1 MRYYMGPDVWES
13 TVQDIDAAGHERVE
27 SLAEAEVFI
36 NTSSSPEDV
45 PELPSSIQWVQYC
58 FTGVNHLIDAG
69 IIRDGGV
76 PWCNSAGAFAKPV
89 AESALGLLLSQ
100 AHHHKAFALA
110 KSWSVSKELDE
121 SQAWLYDQQG
131 PKHVVIVGAGG
142 IGKQLIAYLKP
153 FGVRI
158 TAVNRSGRVVDGADA
173 TLPIECVE
181 EVWSEAD
188 FVINILPATTA
199 TEHFFDASVFRA
211 MKDSALFINVGRGS
225 TVVTDDLVNALRE
238 GHIAGAGLEVVDP
251 EPLPDGHPLYD
262 LPNATMTPHMG
273 ASFQV
278 AEHHMGAIFNANAAA
293 WERGE
298 PMPTRVDPRAGY

>member
-1 MRYYMGPDVWES
+1 MRYFMGPDVWAP
-13 TVQDIDAAGHERVE
+13 TVQDIAAAGHKRVE
-27 SLAEAEVFI
+27 SLDEAEVFV
-36 NTSSSPEDV
+36 NTSSDPAAVPDLPEN
-45 PELPSSIQWVQYC
+45 IQWVQYC
-58 FTGVNHLIDAG
+58 FTGVNHLIEAG
-69 IIRDGGV
+69 IIRSDGV

-110 KSWSVSKELDE
+110 KSWSVAKELDE

-131 PKHVVIVGAGG
+131 PQHVVIVGAGG
-142 IGKQLIAYLKP
+142 IGTQLIAYLKP
-153 FGVRI
+153 FGVHI
-158 TAVNRSGRVVDGADA
+158 TAVNRSGRAVGGADV
-173 TLPIECVE
+173 TISIEQVDQ
-181 EVWSEAD
+181 VWGEAD
-188 FVINILPATTA
+188 FVINVLPATAA
-199 TEHFFDASVFRA
+199 TEHFFDAEIFRV
-211 MKDSALFINVGRGS
+211 MKDSAVFVNVGRGS
-225 TVVTDDLVNALRE
+225 TVVTDDLVEALRE
-238 GHIAGAGLEVVDP
+238 GSIAGAGLEVVDP

-298 PMPTRVDPRAGY
+298 PMPTRVDADAGY

>member
-1 MRYYMGPDVWES
+1 MA
-13 TVQDIDAAGHERVE
+13 Q
-27 SLAEAEVFI
+27 
-36 NTSSSPEDV
+36 
-45 PELPSSIQWVQYC
+45 
-58 FTGVNHLIDAG
+58 
-69 IIRDGGV
+69 
-76 PWCNSAGAFAKPV
+76 
-89 AESALGLLLSQ
+89 
-100 AHHHKAFALA
+100 
-110 KSWSVSKELDE
+110 ELDE

-173 TLPIECVE
+173 TIPIERVD
-181 EVWSEAD
+181 EVWGEAD
-188 FVINILPATTA
+188 FVINILPPTTA
-199 TEHFFDASVFRA
+199 TEHFFDAAVFRA
-211 MKDSALFINVGRGS
+211 IKDSALFINVGRGS

-293 WERGE
+293 WERGD

>member
-1 MRYYMGPDVWES
+1 MRYFMSPDVWAP
-13 TVQDIDAAGHERVE
+13 TVQDIDAAGHKRVE
-27 SLAEAEVFI
+27 SLAEAEVFV
-36 NTSSSPEDV
+36 NTSSDPAAVPDLPEK
-45 PELPSSIQWVQYC
+45 IQWVQYC
-58 FTGVNHLIDAG
+58 FTGVNHLIEAG
-69 IIRDGGV
+69 IIRSDGV

-110 KSWSVSKELDE
+110 KSWSVAKELDE

-131 PKHVVIVGAGG
+131 PQHVVIVGAGG
-142 IGKQLIAYLKP
+142 IGTQLIAYLKP
-153 FGVRI
+153 FGVHI
-158 TAVNRSGRVVDGADA
+158 TAVNRSGRAVGGADV
-173 TLPIECVE
+173 TISIEQVDQ
-181 EVWSEAD
+181 VWGEAD
-188 FVINILPATTA
+188 FVINVLPATAA
-199 TEHFFDASVFRA
+199 TEHFFDAEIFRV
-211 MKDSALFINVGRGS
+211 MKDSAVFVNVGRGS
-225 TVVTDDLVNALRE
+225 TVVTDDLVEALRE
-238 GHIAGAGLEVVDP
+238 GSIAGAGLEVVDP

-298 PMPTRVDPRAGY
+298 PMPTRVDADAGY

>member
-1 MRYYMGPDVWES
+1 MRYFMGPDVWAP

-27 SLAEAEVFI
+27 GLAEAEVFV
-36 NTSSSPEDV
+36 NTSSDPAAVPDLPEN
-45 PELPSSIQWVQYC
+45 IQWVQYC
-58 FTGVNHLIDAG
+58 FTGVNHLIEAG
-69 IIRDGGV
+69 IIHSDGL

-110 KSWSVSKELDE
+110 KSWSVAKELDE

-131 PKHVVIVGAGG
+131 PQHVVIVGAGG
-142 IGKQLIAYLKP
+142 IGRQLIAYLKP
-153 FGVRI
+153 FSAHI
-158 TAVNRSGRVVDGADA
+158 TAVNRSGRAVEGADV
-173 TLPIECVE
+173 TISFEHVD
-181 EVWSEAD
+181 EVWGEAD
-188 FVINILPATTA
+188 FVINILPATAA
-199 TEHFFDASVFRA
+199 TEHFFDAEIFRV
-211 MKDSALFINVGRGS
+211 MKDSAVFVNVGRGS
-225 TVVTDDLVNALRE
+225 TVVTDDLVEALRT
-238 GHIAGAGLEVVDP
+238 GQIAGAGLEVVDP
-251 EPLPDGHPLYD
+251 EPLPEGHPLYD

-298 PMPTRVDPRAGY
+298 PMPTRVDPDAGY

>member
-1 MRYYMGPDVWES
+1 MRYFIGPDVWAP
-13 TVQDIDAAGHERVE
+13 TVQDIDAAGHKRVE
-27 SLAEAEVFI
+27 SLSEAEVFV
-36 NTSSSPEDV
+36 NTSSDPAAVPDLPEN
-45 PELPSSIQWVQYC
+45 IQWVQYC
-58 FTGVNHLIDAG
+58 FTGVNHLIEAG
-69 IIRDGGV
+69 IIRSDGV

-110 KSWSVSKELDE
+110 KTWSVAKELDE

-131 PKHVVIVGAGG
+131 PRHVVIVGAGG
-142 IGKQLIAYLKP
+142 IGRQLIAYLKP
-153 FGVRI
+153 FGVHI
-158 TAVNRSGRVVDGADA
+158 TAVNRSGSEVEGADV
-173 TLPIECVE
+173 TIPIEQVDQ
-181 EVWSEAD
+181 VWGEAD

-199 TEHFFDASVFRA
+199 TEHFFDAEIFRV
-211 MKDSALFINVGRGS
+211 MKDSAVFVNVGRGS
-225 TVVTDDLVNALRE
+225 TVVTDDLVEALRE
-238 GHIAGAGLEVVDP
+238 GSIAGAGLEVVDP
-251 EPLPDGHPLYD
+251 EPLPEGHPLYD

-298 PMPTRVDPRAGY
+298 PMPTRVDPDAGY

>member
-45 PELPSSIQWVQYC
+45 PELPTSIQWVQYC

-153 FGVRI
+153 FGAHI

-173 TLPIECVE
+173 TIPIERVD
-181 EVWSEAD
+181 EVWGEAD

-199 TEHFFDASVFRA
+199 TEHFFDAAVFRA

-238 GHIAGAGLEVVDP
+238 GQIAGAGLEVVDP

-293 WERGE
+293 WERGD

>member
-131 PKHVVIVGAGG
+131 PKHVLIVGAGG
-142 IGKQLIAYLKP
+142 IGQQLISYLKP
-153 FGVRI
+153 FGVHI
-158 TAVNRSGRVVDGADA
+158 TAVNRSGRAVEGADA
-173 TLPIECVE
+173 TIPIERVD
-181 EVWSEAD
+181 EVWGEAD

-199 TEHFFDASVFRA
+199 TEHFFDAAVFRA
-211 MKDSALFINVGRGS
+211 MKYSALFINVGRGS
-225 TVVTDDLVNALRE
+225 TVVTDDLVNALRT
-238 GHIAGAGLEVVDP
+238 GQIAGAGLEVVDP

-298 PMPTRVDPRAGY
+298 PMPTRVDPNAGY

>member
-1 MRYYMGPDVWES
+1 MRYFMGPDVWAP
-13 TVQDIDAAGHERVE
+13 TVQDIDAAGHKRVE
-27 SLAEAEVFI
+27 SLDEAEVFV
-36 NTSSSPEDV
+36 NTSSDPAAVPDLPEN
-45 PELPSSIQWVQYC
+45 IQWVQYC
-58 FTGVNHLIDAG
+58 FTGVNHLIEAG
-69 IIRDGGV
+69 IIRSDGV

-110 KSWSVSKELDE
+110 KSWSVAKELDE

-131 PKHVVIVGAGG
+131 PQHVVIVGAGG
-142 IGKQLIAYLKP
+142 IGTQLIAYLKP
-153 FGVRI
+153 FGVHI
-158 TAVNRSGRVVDGADA
+158 TAVNRSGRAVEGADV
-173 TLPIECVE
+173 TIPIEQVDQ
-181 EVWSEAD
+181 VWGEAD
-188 FVINILPATTA
+188 FVINVLPATAA
-199 TEHFFDASVFRA
+199 TEHFFDAEIFRV
-211 MKDSALFINVGRGS
+211 MKDSAVFVNVGRGS
-225 TVVTDDLVNALRE
+225 TVVTDDLVEALRE
-238 GHIAGAGLEVVDP
+238 GSIAGAGLEVVDP

-298 PMPTRVDPRAGY
+298 PMPTRVDADAGY

>member
-173 TLPIECVE
+173 TLPIERVE

>member
-1 MRYYMGPDVWES
+1 MRYYMGPDVWEP
-13 TVQDIDAAGHERVE
+13 TVRDIEAAGHERVE
-27 SLAEAEVFI
+27 SLAEAEVYI
-36 NTSSSPEDV
+36 NTSSDASEVPDLPEN
-45 PELPSSIQWVQYC
+45 IQWVQYC
-58 FTGVNHLIDAG
+58 FTGVNHFIEAG
-69 IIRDGGV
+69 IIQPDGV

-110 KSWSVSKELDE
+110 KTWSVAQELDE

-173 TLPIECVE
+173 TIPIERVD
-181 EVWSEAD
+181 EVWGEAD
-188 FVINILPATTA
+188 FVINILPPTTA
-199 TEHFFDASVFRA
+199 TEHFFDAAVFRA
-211 MKDSALFINVGRGS
+211 IKDSALFINVGRGS

-293 WERGE
+293 WERGD